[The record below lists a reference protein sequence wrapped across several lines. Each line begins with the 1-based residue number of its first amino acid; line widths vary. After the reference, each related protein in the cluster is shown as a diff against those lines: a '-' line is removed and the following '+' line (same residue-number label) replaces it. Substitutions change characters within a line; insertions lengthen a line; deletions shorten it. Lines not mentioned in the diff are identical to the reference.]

1 MPKRMAWLIL
11 LVLLLVGC
19 AQDTDTR
26 PAPFPAPTVH
36 SESVGLGDQAVLQI
50 VQGGG
55 MVVYFEAAKRVPE
68 VTLWG
73 DGRVVFVAPDGV
85 IREARLE
92 PATVDYLVDAAT
104 VLYDLADHYTAFLV
118 SDAPSTLFSVETVRG
133 RKTVRVYAL
142 NLEKAMPRE
151 QEPETME
158 KLRTLYKTVIKALP
172 EQAPMM
178 QPDEVVV
185 ETGPVPEDAVATE
198 AWPAEWVGHLKG
210 KPARGAVRRLGVG
223 PAGLFRWNGE
233 VHQVTII
240 PVLPLLHLPW
250 SNWPRGGLPRHPAA
264 TAYNVPG
271 TPYRFAGVSQAEVA
285 AWYQESMRARGWQ
298 LATAEDAARQV
309 WVRERFFND
318 PIVEIHFESDHFS
331 SQFVSVE
338 DGIPRHPDGVLAGRS
353 CESLDC
359 QWVQRATPGEAAAW
373 FRTYLGYLG
382 WREEAPNV
390 FRKGFEQVRL
400 RYQAGEEGTTV
411 RFERGQAMAPPEG
424 WPAPPP
430 EERLPLCEVT
440 RGKEVEIAGQRIQLH
455 ESLCVTAKEPD
466 RLRIQVAYG
475 RSYVEV
481 DPETGRQ
488 IGGSLAWE
496 EANLFIHLEPIVGQR
511 LPKAPPQPTPT
522 P

>member
-50 VQGGG
+50 VRGGG

-92 PATVDYLVDAAT
+92 PATVDHLVDAAT

-178 QPDEVVV
+178 QPDVVK
-185 ETGPVPEDAVATE
+185 
-198 AWPAEWVGHLKG
+198 AWIVSGSREP
-210 KPARGAVRRLGVG
+210 RR
-223 PAGLFRWNGE
+223 W
-233 VHQVTII
+233 
-240 PVLPLLHLPW
+240 
-250 SNWPRGGLPRHPAA
+250 
-264 TAYNVPG
+264 
-271 TPYRFAGVSQAEVA
+271 
-285 AWYQESMRARGWQ
+285 
-298 LATAEDAARQV
+298 
-309 WVRERFFND
+309 
-318 PIVEIHFESDHFS
+318 
-331 SQFVSVE
+331 
-338 DGIPRHPDGVLAGRS
+338 
-353 CESLDC
+353 
-359 QWVQRATPGEAAAW
+359 
-373 FRTYLGYLG
+373 
-382 WREEAPNV
+382 
-390 FRKGFEQVRL
+390 RL
-400 RYQAGEEGTTV
+400 RPGSG
-411 RFERGQAMAPPEG
+411 
-424 WPAPPP
+424 
-430 EERLPLCEVT
+430 
-440 RGKEVEIAGQRIQLH
+440 RI
-455 ESLCVTAKEPD
+455 
-466 RLRIQVAYG
+466 
-475 RSYVEV
+475 
-481 DPETGRQ
+481 
-488 IGGSLAWE
+488 
-496 EANLFIHLEPIVGQR
+496 
-511 LPKAPPQPTPT
+511 
-522 P
+522 